1 MGPDCPP
8 RAQMAADLRGLLRV
22 LQPARRVA
30 LPATLRL
37 CPPHPRGAA
46 RVAQG
51 RLLRGGPGIGRS
63 TAAEPVHGSVPGQ
76 HLQPG
81 QPGGGAE
88 CRRRVVP
95 APAHPHHAGAGLHRR
110 LPAGGGIARGGRAG
124 PLPARLGSGGGG
136 SLMAVQPQ
144 DAIKPLT
151 VLELNTRIHDLLA
164 ARFQSVVVK
173 GEVSGTTLRGGH
185 VWFTLKDAAAAVG
198 AVIFSSTARRLP
210 FLPENGQELVV
221 TCQVDYH
228 AQYGRVN
235 LVVSRLDYDGAG
247 KLRAAIEQLKRRLEA
262 EGAFKPE
269 RKRPLPF
276 LPRCIALITSPS
288 GAVIHDL
295 QQTIWER
302 FPNMRLA
309 LYPALVQGTA
319 SQRSLVAALR
329 QCDEDQ
335 LADVVIVA
343 RGGGSFEELM
353 AFNQEA
359 VVRAIQAM
367 RIPVVTAL
375 GHTSDRTLADLVAD
389 REARTPTAAA
399 EIVVPNKRDLLR
411 QLSERGQRLQ
421 RAGLTTLIAPSH
433 QLQRRRQSLDRL
445 ALDLHARRREGLGH
459 LEGMLRQRDPREI
472 LRQRERALEEC
483 RRRLARSRQMIALRI
498 ENARLGKDGLRE
510 RLVALAVRG
519 LRERTTGLQS
529 RGARL
534 NSLAPEQTLKRGYSI
549 TLDAGG
555 GGIIHS
561 ADQARKGQPIKVL
574 LSAGRLAATVD
585 ETVP

>member
-1 MGPDCPP
+1 
-8 RAQMAADLRGLLRV
+8 
-22 LQPARRVA
+22 VA
-30 LPATLRL
+30 
-37 CPPHPRGAA
+37 
-46 RVAQG
+46 
-51 RLLRGGPGIGRS
+51 I
-63 TAAEPVHGSVPGQ
+63 
-76 HLQPG
+76 
-81 QPGGGAE
+81 
-88 CRRRVVP
+88 
-95 APAHPHHAGAGLHRR
+95 
-110 LPAGGGIARGGRAG
+110 
-124 PLPARLGSGGGG
+124 
-136 SLMAVQPQ
+136 QPQ

-262 EGAFKPE
+262 EGAFKP
-269 RKRPLPF
+269 
-276 LPRCIALITSPS
+276 
-288 GAVIHDL
+288 
-295 QQTIWER
+295 
-302 FPNMRLA
+302 
-309 LYPALVQGTA
+309 
-319 SQRSLVAALR
+319 
-329 QCDEDQ
+329 
-335 LADVVIVA
+335 
-343 RGGGSFEELM
+343 
-353 AFNQEA
+353 
-359 VVRAIQAM
+359 
-367 RIPVVTAL
+367 
-375 GHTSDRTLADLVAD
+375 DRTLADLVAD

-411 QLSERGQRLQ
+411 QLGERGQRLQ
-421 RAGLTTLIAPSH
+421 RAGLTALIAPSH

-445 ALDLHARRREGLGH
+445 ALDLHARRRERLGH
-459 LEGMLRQRDPREI
+459 LEGMLRQRDPREV

-519 LRERTTGLQS
+519 LRERTAGLQS

-549 TLDAGG
+549 TLDARG

-561 ADQARKGQPIKVL
+561 AQEAQKRQPIKVI
-574 LSAGRLAATVD
+574 LSAGRLEATVD
-585 ETVP
+585 EIVP

>member
-1 MGPDCPP
+1 
-8 RAQMAADLRGLLRV
+8 
-22 LQPARRVA
+22 
-30 LPATLRL
+30 
-37 CPPHPRGAA
+37 
-46 RVAQG
+46 
-51 RLLRGGPGIGRS
+51 
-63 TAAEPVHGSVPGQ
+63 
-76 HLQPG
+76 
-81 QPGGGAE
+81 
-88 CRRRVVP
+88 
-95 APAHPHHAGAGLHRR
+95 
-110 LPAGGGIARGGRAG
+110 
-124 PLPARLGSGGGG
+124 
-136 SLMAVQPQ
+136 MAVQPQ

-173 GEVSGTTLRGGH
+173 GEVSGMTLRGGH

-235 LVVSRLDYDGAG
+235 LVVSKLDYDGAG

-262 EGAFKPE
+262 EGAFLPE
-269 RKRPLPF
+269 RKRALPF
-276 LPRCIALITSPS
+276 LPRCIGLITSPS

-302 FPNMRLA
+302 FPNTRLV
-309 LYPALVQGTA
+309 LYPARVQGMA

-329 QCDEDQ
+329 QCNEDG

-343 RGGGSFEELM
+343 RGGGSFEEMM

-399 EIVVPNKRDLLR
+399 EIVVPNKEDLLR
-411 QLSERGQRLQ
+411 QLGERGRRLQ
-421 RAGLTTLIAPSH
+421 RAGLTALIAPVH
-433 QLQRRRQSLDRL
+433 QLQRRRQSLERM
-445 ALDLHARRREGLGH
+445 AADLYVRRRERLGH
-459 LEGMLRQRDPREI
+459 LAGMLRQRDPREM
-472 LRQRERALEEC
+472 LRQRERSLEEG
-483 RRRLARSRQMIALRI
+483 RRRLARSRLMIAQRI
-498 ENARLGKDGLRE
+498 ETGRLGKGSLRE
-510 RLVALAVRG
+510 RLVALAGRGVRD
-519 LRERTTGLQS
+519 RASGLQS

-534 NSLAPEQTLKRGYSI
+534 SSLAPEQTLKRGYSI

-555 GGIIHS
+555 GGIIRS
-561 ADQARKGQPIKVL
+561 ANEARKGQPVKVL
-574 LSAGRLAATVD
+574 LSAGRLEATVD
-585 ETVP
+585 EAVP

>member
-1 MGPDCPP
+1 MGPDRAP

-22 LQPARRVA
+22 LQSARRLA
-30 LPATLRL
+30 LPATVRLR
-37 CPPHPRGAA
+37 PPHPRGAA
-46 RVAQG
+46 GVAQG
-51 RLLRGGPGIGRS
+51 GLLRGGPGVRRS
-63 TAAEPVHGSVPGQ
+63 AAAEPLHGPLPGQ

-88 CRRRVVP
+88 RRRRVVP
-95 APAHPHHAGAGLHRR
+95 APAHPHHPGAGLHRR
-110 LPAGGGIARGGRAG
+110 LAAGRGTAPGGRAG
-124 PLPARLGSGGGG
+124 PLPARLGPGEGGA
-136 SLMAVQPQ
+136 LMAIQPQ

-269 RKRPLPF
+269 RKR
-276 LPRCIALITSPS
+276 
-288 GAVIHDL
+288 
-295 QQTIWER
+295 
-302 FPNMRLA
+302 
-309 LYPALVQGTA
+309 
-319 SQRSLVAALR
+319 
-329 QCDEDQ
+329 
-335 LADVVIVA
+335 
-343 RGGGSFEELM
+343 
-353 AFNQEA
+353 
-359 VVRAIQAM
+359 
-367 RIPVVTAL
+367 
-375 GHTSDRTLADLVAD
+375 
-389 REARTPTAAA
+389 
-399 EIVVPNKRDLLR
+399 DLLR
-411 QLSERGQRLQ
+411 QLGERGQRLQ
-421 RAGLTTLIAPSH
+421 RAGLTALIAPSH

-445 ALDLHARRREGLGH
+445 ALDLYERRRERLGH

-472 LRQRERALEEC
+472 LRQRERALEEG
-483 RRRLARSRQMIALRI
+483 RRRLARSRQLIAQRI
-498 ENARLGKDGLRE
+498 ETGRLGKNSLRE

-529 RGARL
+529 RGVRL
-534 NSLAPEQTLKRGYSI
+534 SSLAPEQTLKRGYSI
-549 TLDAGG
+549 TMDARG

-561 ADQARKGQPIKVL
+561 AQEAQKGQPIKVI
-574 LSAGRLAATVD
+574 LSAGRLEATVD